1 MKNKDKQNIVNL
13 NIGKNRVFPYL
24 LTILVS
30 LMFLVVC
37 ATAYCGYMVDVLNDY
52 KNDDYNSISE
62 ISATTLASNIDKE
75 CQAIEDYSQELSN
88 FDYSMVNTYLVRS
101 YLENLLNYNEYSN
114 IYIMNTTGK
123 GFNYLNE
130 KVDVSNQAFY
140 QSIDTSEQ
148 AIAYQDEKIIYT
160 TPVID
165 DQGTLKFYIV
175 AEMSSEF
182 GSKKLLLEN
191 WNNIG
196 YYILDGND
204 NIIAYSK
211 GDKPMVTYQQLI
223 DYGLLYG
230 SDSVFTVDK
239 IDFKNFFQAIK
250 NVLFRKQQYPVVWY
264 QHPLEIND
272 WSILI
277 GRSIPSTDKTIDLVM
292 SLSVTL
298 LSVLIVTQI
307 LIMLLFLIMNF
318 INRKHLTKVLFL
330 DNITGG
336 NNWLKFKYDATEEL
350 QKGRSRYALVSFDI
364 YQFRVF
370 SDLNGHKSGNE
381 ALVQIDA
388 LMKKFVKRKEYYAHN
403 TADVFDM
410 LLLYDNNENMYNRLK
425 KFSDTLHQSEI
436 LSNMRFAF
444 GVYVIDN
451 KNTSINRLSTMAN
464 ICKDNDKLKDVTLKE
479 TISFFTPK
487 MHEQIIKEREIYNS
501 FSRAI
506 KNREFLLYVQPK
518 YDLNS
523 EVLSAGEALVRWRNQ
538 NGKIISPADFIP
550 IFEMNGCIRELD
562 QYMLDYVCKKQRE
575 WLDSG
580 MDIVPISVN
589 LSRASFSSKTLVKDI
604 VRLVDS
610 YRVPHDKIEI
620 ELTESAFFDNKEVL
634 IDTVKKLKT
643 FGFPISMDD
652 FGAGY
657 SSLNSLSELP
667 IDIVKLDGGF
677 FKPNPNQTEE
687 DLQRGKIIVG
697 NTIKLASDLN
707 LRIVA
712 EGVEYQYQ
720 IDFLRSLGYDILI
733 QGFYFS
739 KPIPNDDFFKLL
751 SNESSKQTN

>member
-1 MKNKDKQNIVNL
+1 
-13 NIGKNRVFPYL
+13 
-24 LTILVS
+24 
-30 LMFLVVC
+30 
-37 ATAYCGYMVDVLNDY
+37 
-52 KNDDYNSISE
+52 
-62 ISATTLASNIDKE
+62 
-75 CQAIEDYSQELSN
+75 
-88 FDYSMVNTYLVRS
+88 
-101 YLENLLNYNEYSN
+101 
-114 IYIMNTTGK
+114 
-123 GFNYLNE
+123 
-130 KVDVSNQAFY
+130 
-140 QSIDTSEQ
+140 
-148 AIAYQDEKIIYT
+148 
-160 TPVID
+160 
-165 DQGTLKFYIV
+165 
-175 AEMSSEF
+175 
-182 GSKKLLLEN
+182 
-191 WNNIG
+191 
-196 YYILDGND
+196 
-204 NIIAYSK
+204 
-211 GDKPMVTYQQLI
+211 
-223 DYGLLYG
+223 
-230 SDSVFTVDK
+230 
-239 IDFKNFFQAIK
+239 
-250 NVLFRKQQYPVVWY
+250 
-264 QHPLEIND
+264 
-272 WSILI
+272 
-277 GRSIPSTDKTIDLVM
+277 
-292 SLSVTL
+292 
-298 LSVLIVTQI
+298 
-307 LIMLLFLIMNF
+307 
-318 INRKHLTKVLFL
+318 
-330 DNITGG
+330 
-336 NNWLKFKYDATEEL
+336 
-350 QKGRSRYALVSFDI
+350 
-364 YQFRVF
+364 
-370 SDLNGHKSGNE
+370 
-381 ALVQIDA
+381 
-388 LMKKFVKRKEYYAHN
+388 
-403 TADVFDM
+403 
-410 LLLYDNNENMYNRLK
+410 MYNRLK

-523 EVLSAGEALVRWRNQ
+523 EVLSAGEALVRWRDQ

-707 LRIVA
+707 LRVVA